1 MGSRHHD
8 IGALHGEQLAPTV
21 MISVEF
27 TAQAI
32 ASRRQ
37 DIGALR
43 VTSNKSLVVCIT
55 AEFLFI

>member
-1 MGSRHHD
+1 MARAIGSRRHD
-8 IGALHGEQLAPTV
+8 IGG
-21 MISVEF
+21 F
-27 TAQAI
+27 TAGAI
-32 ASRRQ
+32 ASRRH